1 MKGAL
6 NTAGAVGTI
15 AVGEVSNYIADYLE
29 GEPSQDTVL
38 VHEAVTE
45 PEIAKEEAP
54 VEKTEGKPVEETK
67 ETPSEPPSEHQEDAH
82 PVEETAVEEKL
93 AQEEQPAEEAP
104 VEATETQA

>member
-1 MKGAL
+1 MKDAL

-45 PEIAKEEAP
+45 PEIAKEEVP
-54 VEKTEGKPVEETK
+54 VEKTGEKQAEEKPAEETK
-67 ETPSEPPSEHQEDAH
+67 ETPSEPPSEHQEVAH
-82 PVEETAVEEKL
+82 PVEEAAVEEKP
-93 AQEEQPAEEAP
+93 AQEEQPAE
-104 VEATETQA
+104 